1 MFTAAAT
8 VFERSTSRTRELKEA
23 ARGGQAR
30 LWGIRILLRPSW
42 WLRRSLWMKGRK
54 VNGKVTHLESFALA
68 SNVVAELA
76 KLEEELEVIG
86 FPFLMAG
93 GKVAESPIR
102 FVLKS
107 LSWEPPPPHPED
119 LGPMEGLTRK
129 RKRTI

>member
-1 MFTAAAT
+1 
-8 VFERSTSRTRELKEA
+8 
-23 ARGGQAR
+23 
-30 LWGIRILLRPSW
+30 
-42 WLRRSLWMKGRK
+42 MKGRK

-107 LSWEPPPPHPED
+107 LSWDPPPPGRPGTHGRPDEKEEKNNIEVSED
-119 LGPMEGLTRK
+119 TALV
-129 RKRTI
+129 

>member
-1 MFTAAAT
+1 
-8 VFERSTSRTRELKEA
+8 
-23 ARGGQAR
+23 
-30 LWGIRILLRPSW
+30 
-42 WLRRSLWMKGRK
+42 MKGKK

-107 LSWEPPPPHPED
+107 LSWDPP
-119 LGPMEGLTRK
+119 TRK
-129 RKRTI
+129 TWDPWKA

>member
-1 MFTAAAT
+1 
-8 VFERSTSRTRELKEA
+8 
-23 ARGGQAR
+23 
-30 LWGIRILLRPSW
+30 
-42 WLRRSLWMKGRK
+42 MKGRK
-54 VNGKVTHLESFALA
+54 INGKVTHLESFALA

-107 LSWEPPPPHPED
+107 LSWEPPPHPED
-119 LGPMEGLTRK
+119 LGPMEGLKRK
-129 RKRTI
+129 RKRTK

>member
-1 MFTAAAT
+1 MGNKNTSEAELVAQKEL
-8 VFERSTSRTRELKEA
+8 VDEREESQWKSHSS
-23 ARGGQAR
+23 
-30 LWGIRILLRPSW
+30 GILCF
-42 WLRRSLWMKGRK
+42 
-54 VNGKVTHLESFALA
+54 SFH
-68 SNVVAELA
+68 VVAELA

-107 LSWEPPPPHPED
+107 LSWEPPPPHTHLED
-119 LGPMEGLTRK
+119 LGPMEGLKRK

>member
-1 MFTAAAT
+1 
-8 VFERSTSRTRELKEA
+8 
-23 ARGGQAR
+23 
-30 LWGIRILLRPSW
+30 
-42 WLRRSLWMKGRK
+42 MKGRK

-86 FPFLMAG
+86 FPFLMTG

-107 LSWEPPPPHPED
+107 LSWDPPPNPED
-119 LGPMEGLTRK
+119 LGPMEGLKRK

>member
-1 MFTAAAT
+1 
-8 VFERSTSRTRELKEA
+8 
-23 ARGGQAR
+23 
-30 LWGIRILLRPSW
+30 
-42 WLRRSLWMKGRK
+42 MKGRK

-102 FVLKS
+102 FVLRS
-107 LSWEPPPPHPED
+107 LSWETPPTHTPGRPGTHGRPEEKEEKNNIEVSED
-119 LGPMEGLTRK
+119 TALV
-129 RKRTI
+129 